1 MTAEAGLVLPE
12 LVIDV
17 TPTFVVASA
26 IATRDFQDVHHDK
39 DRAAERGAQNIFINI
54 LTTTGL
60 VQRYVTDWAGTQA
73 LVRKVA
79 IRLGV
84 PCYAG
89 DTLTFSGRAD
99 AGGADGEVE
108 VTVTGRCSLGDHVT
122 GTVLLALPPGPAG
135 SAPWMYQ
142 RAGSG
147 PPNGTFMPPLDGPGG
162 DGVADGVSA
171 ADGDGAA
178 GRDGVADGVSAADG
192 DAVADGAGAADGAG
206 ETA

>member
-1 MTAEAGLVLPE
+1 MTAGAGLVLPE
-12 LVIDV
+12 LVINV

-26 IATRDFQDVHHDK
+26 IATRDFQDVHHDR
-39 DRAAERGAQNIFINI
+39 DRAVERGGKDIFINI

-60 VQRYVTDWAGTQA
+60 VQRYVTDWAGPQA

-99 AGGADGEVE
+99 GATDGADGEVE

-122 GTVLLALPPGPAG
+122 GTVLLALPPG
-135 SAPWMYQ
+135 
-142 RAGSG
+142 
-147 PPNGTFMPPLDGPGG
+147 
-162 DGVADGVSA
+162 
-171 ADGDGAA
+171 
-178 GRDGVADGVSAADG
+178 
-192 DAVADGAGAADGAG
+192 AG
-206 ETA
+206 ERA